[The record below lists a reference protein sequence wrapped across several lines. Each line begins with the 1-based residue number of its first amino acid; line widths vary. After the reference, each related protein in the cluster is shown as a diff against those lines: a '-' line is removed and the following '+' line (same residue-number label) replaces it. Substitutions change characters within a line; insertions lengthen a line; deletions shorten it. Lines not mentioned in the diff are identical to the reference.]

1 MAVVGVQ
8 FKLDGANY
16 GAEDTTSPYSTS
28 WNTTTVSNGSHTLTA
43 IARDAAGNQTTS
55 SPVTVTVSN
64 SAAGPAKWTGSGRI
78 NVPGGLG
85 YFGFFITRAADGTLS
100 GQLEY
105 YFDATGF
112 DFDAPNMLT
121 LTVTGNKAV
130 ITGTGMERFGNGA
143 WSGPYNFTATVQ
155 DLGTSG
161 TTDTFKIQISD
172 PGATSA
178 GSDTTTLIYG
188 NIVKYY

>member
-1 MAVVGVQ
+1 MS
-8 FKLDGANY
+8 N
-16 GAEDTTSPYSTS
+16 STS
-28 WNTTTVSNGSHTLTA
+28 TT
-43 IARDAAGNQTTS
+43 
-55 SPVTVTVSN
+55 
-64 SAAGPAKWTGSGRI
+64 PAKWAGTGRI
-78 NVPGGLG
+78 NIPGGIG
-85 YFGFFITRAADGTLS
+85 YFGFWITRAADGTLN
-100 GQLEY
+100 GEFEY
-105 YFDATGF
+105 YSDASGMDYDGQT
-112 DFDAPNMLT
+112 MLT
-121 LTVTGNKAV
+121 LTVTGNQAV
-130 ITGTGMERFGNGA
+130 ITGPLQERLGNGP